1 MKVTAAAVLGLAAG
15 AWAAMYTR
23 RYFGALVTWAFAR
36 GDTPRR
42 QR

>member
-1 MKVTAAAVLGLAAG
+1 MIIALTALGSFALG
-15 AWAAMYTR
+15 AWAAMYCR

-42 QR
+42 AR